1 MKILVR
7 AGKIRLRDERKQLRR
22 RRVETAEHIIGN
34 DGMSLWVEQFYG
46 IALAQQSREIA
57 ASLSRRGHGGEDVVG
72 VRAATA
78 AIVSKKEGLGSPLI
92 DMRDIERTSKG
103 EAEPILVVVG
113 LVLGLAAQGKG
124 LGVEDRS
131 TVTVEHRSV
140 GLVDVKAA
148 PAAPSPSAR
157 ARAAHHDDH
166 WSAAGAAT
174 TEIPHVPPAAKNL
187 KLGGY
192 AAESESSAATALQL

>member
-78 AIVSKKEGLGSPLI
+78 AIVSKKEGLGSPLV
-92 DMRDIERTSKG
+92 DVRDIERTSKG

-113 LVLGLAAQGKG
+113 LVLGLAAQGKR
-124 LGVEDRS
+124 LRVEDRS
-131 TVTVEHRSV
+131 AVTVEHRSV
-140 GLVDVKAA
+140 RLVDVKAT
-148 PAAPSPSAR
+148 PATPSPS

-174 TEIPHVPPAAKNL
+174 TEIAHVPPAAKNL
-187 KLGGY
+187 KLGGD
-192 AAESESSAATALQL
+192 AADSESSAAAALQL